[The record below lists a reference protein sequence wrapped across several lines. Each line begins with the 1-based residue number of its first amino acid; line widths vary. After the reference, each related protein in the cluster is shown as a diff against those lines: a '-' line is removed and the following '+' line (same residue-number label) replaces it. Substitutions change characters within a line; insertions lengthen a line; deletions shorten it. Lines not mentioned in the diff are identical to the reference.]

1 MKILTIIVSYN
12 FEKWIERCLGS
23 LKTSSHPTDII
34 VIDNC
39 SNDRTVE
46 IIKTQYT
53 HVRLIENHANLGFG
67 KANNIGMQL
76 ALQEGYDAVF
86 LLNQDAWI
94 GSDTLATLA
103 EQSVKH
109 PEFGIL
115 SPVHL
120 NGSGEELDKGFAS
133 YAQLA
138 SINNLPHRHEPI
150 SCPFI
155 NAAFWFIPV
164 STLQRTGGFSPL
176 FYHYGE
182 DKDYVNRLHFH
193 QYKIGYIPTVYG
205 CHDREFRKVSF
216 EGFLRAERVYLLSEY
231 TNINYHFTQAFA
243 YGILAG
249 IKKLTIA
256 LLKGNIKYAK
266 GYAIYADGASD
277 TYNVQH
283 HHGAAFESELVAYR
297 IYFNEKQTTDLYG
310 KFHKGLELEE
320 SQFYPTGEQL
330 KRGFGDDVIKV
341 NSSCGAGT
349 LRGWDGT
356 QSTLIK
362 PVAVRGQR
370 ILASGPVRTIVDAEV
385 KGWQYQNKELNMIN
399 RYTLYAG
406 HRDAQVDVLFDAPLD
421 KEVFCTGVQ
430 NITGHADMFSDHNG
444 LVASWGTDW
453 PVNDTVKYKKET
465 VGLATYIPKK
475 YVVKETSD
483 KENFLYTISAPGKS
497 SFRYYTSFTSCKET
511 FGYPDKEKWFAYVQ
525 EWKKALEQPVKITV
539 VKK

>member
-1 MKILTIIVSYN
+1 MKTFSAICLALLAGGLSASAQGQEKKIEVIVEN
-12 FEKWIERCLGS
+12 PWNAEKVDEPVVIDLSSLGAGFTVKSATVFDGTNEIPSQLDDMNGDTRADELAFVINLPASGKKTLNVTLSS
-23 LKTSSHPTDII
+23 LKSD
-34 VIDNC
+34 
-39 SNDRTVE
+39 
-46 IIKTQYT
+46 KTYP
-53 HVRLIENHANLGFG
+53 A
-67 KANNIGMQL
+67 
-76 ALQEGYDAVF
+76 
-86 LLNQDAWI
+86 
-94 GSDTLATLA
+94 
-103 EQSVKH
+103 
-109 PEFGIL
+109 
-115 SPVHL
+115 
-120 NGSGEELDKGFAS
+120 
-133 YAQLA
+133 
-138 SINNLPHRHEPI
+138 
-150 SCPFI
+150 
-155 NAAFWFIPV
+155 
-164 STLQRTGGFSPL
+164 
-176 FYHYGE
+176 
-182 DKDYVNRLHFH
+182 
-193 QYKIGYIPTVYG
+193 
-205 CHDREFRKVSF
+205 
-216 EGFLRAERVYLLSEY
+216 RVYAEMLFRTS
-231 TNINYHFTQAFA
+231 
-243 YGILAG
+243 
-249 IKKLTIA
+249 KK
-256 LLKGNIKYAK
+256 NKYAK

-320 SQFYPTGEQL
+320 SQFYPTDEQL

-406 HRDAQVDVLFDAPLD
+406 HRDAQVDVLFEAPLD

-525 EWKKALEQPVKITV
+525 KWKKALEQPVKITV

>member
-1 MKILTIIVSYN
+1 MKTFSAICLALLAGGLSASAQGQEKEIEVIVENPWNAEKIDEPVVIDLSSLGAGFTVKSATVFDGTNEIPSQVDDMNGDTRADELAFVINLPASGKKTLNVILS
-12 FEKWIERCLGS
+12 S
-23 LKTSSHPTDII
+23 LKSD
-34 VIDNC
+34 
-39 SNDRTVE
+39 
-46 IIKTQYT
+46 KTYP
-53 HVRLIENHANLGFG
+53 A
-67 KANNIGMQL
+67 
-76 ALQEGYDAVF
+76 
-86 LLNQDAWI
+86 
-94 GSDTLATLA
+94 
-103 EQSVKH
+103 
-109 PEFGIL
+109 
-115 SPVHL
+115 
-120 NGSGEELDKGFAS
+120 
-133 YAQLA
+133 
-138 SINNLPHRHEPI
+138 
-150 SCPFI
+150 
-155 NAAFWFIPV
+155 
-164 STLQRTGGFSPL
+164 
-176 FYHYGE
+176 
-182 DKDYVNRLHFH
+182 
-193 QYKIGYIPTVYG
+193 
-205 CHDREFRKVSF
+205 
-216 EGFLRAERVYLLSEY
+216 RVYAEMLFRTS
-231 TNINYHFTQAFA
+231 
-243 YGILAG
+243 
-249 IKKLTIA
+249 KK
-256 LLKGNIKYAK
+256 NKYAK

>member
-1 MKILTIIVSYN
+1 MKTFSAICLALLAGELSASAQGQEKKIEVIVEN
-12 FEKWIERCLGS
+12 PWNAEKVDEPVVIDLSSLGAGFTVKSATVFDGTNEIPSQLDDMNGDTRADELAFVINLPASGKKTLNVTLSS
-23 LKTSSHPTDII
+23 LKSD
-34 VIDNC
+34 
-39 SNDRTVE
+39 
-46 IIKTQYT
+46 KTYP
-53 HVRLIENHANLGFG
+53 A
-67 KANNIGMQL
+67 
-76 ALQEGYDAVF
+76 
-86 LLNQDAWI
+86 
-94 GSDTLATLA
+94 
-103 EQSVKH
+103 
-109 PEFGIL
+109 
-115 SPVHL
+115 
-120 NGSGEELDKGFAS
+120 
-133 YAQLA
+133 
-138 SINNLPHRHEPI
+138 
-150 SCPFI
+150 
-155 NAAFWFIPV
+155 
-164 STLQRTGGFSPL
+164 
-176 FYHYGE
+176 
-182 DKDYVNRLHFH
+182 
-193 QYKIGYIPTVYG
+193 
-205 CHDREFRKVSF
+205 
-216 EGFLRAERVYLLSEY
+216 RVYAEMLLRTS
-231 TNINYHFTQAFA
+231 
-243 YGILAG
+243 
-249 IKKLTIA
+249 KK
-256 LLKGNIKYAK
+256 NKYAK

-483 KENFLYTISAPGKS
+483 KE
-497 SFRYYTSFTSCKET
+497 
-511 FGYPDKEKWFAYVQ
+511 KWFAYVQ

>member
-1 MKILTIIVSYN
+1 MKTFSAICLALLAGELSASAQGQEKKIEVIVEN
-12 FEKWIERCLGS
+12 PWNAEKVDEPVVIDLSSLGAGFTVKSATVFDGTNEIPSQLDDMNGDTRADELAFVITLPASGKKTLNVTLSS
-23 LKTSSHPTDII
+23 LKSD
-34 VIDNC
+34 
-39 SNDRTVE
+39 
-46 IIKTQYT
+46 KTYP
-53 HVRLIENHANLGFG
+53 A
-67 KANNIGMQL
+67 
-76 ALQEGYDAVF
+76 
-86 LLNQDAWI
+86 
-94 GSDTLATLA
+94 
-103 EQSVKH
+103 
-109 PEFGIL
+109 
-115 SPVHL
+115 
-120 NGSGEELDKGFAS
+120 
-133 YAQLA
+133 
-138 SINNLPHRHEPI
+138 
-150 SCPFI
+150 
-155 NAAFWFIPV
+155 
-164 STLQRTGGFSPL
+164 
-176 FYHYGE
+176 
-182 DKDYVNRLHFH
+182 
-193 QYKIGYIPTVYG
+193 
-205 CHDREFRKVSF
+205 
-216 EGFLRAERVYLLSEY
+216 RVYAEMLFRTS
-231 TNINYHFTQAFA
+231 
-243 YGILAG
+243 
-249 IKKLTIA
+249 KK
-256 LLKGNIKYAK
+256 NKYAK

>member
-1 MKILTIIVSYN
+1 MKTFSAICLALLAGELSASAQGQEKKIEVIVEN
-12 FEKWIERCLGS
+12 PWNAEKVDEPVVIDLSSLGAGFTVKSATVFDETNEIPSQLDDMNGDTRADELAFVINLPASGKKTLNVTLSS
-23 LKTSSHPTDII
+23 LKSD
-34 VIDNC
+34 
-39 SNDRTVE
+39 
-46 IIKTQYT
+46 KTYP
-53 HVRLIENHANLGFG
+53 A
-67 KANNIGMQL
+67 
-76 ALQEGYDAVF
+76 
-86 LLNQDAWI
+86 
-94 GSDTLATLA
+94 
-103 EQSVKH
+103 
-109 PEFGIL
+109 
-115 SPVHL
+115 
-120 NGSGEELDKGFAS
+120 
-133 YAQLA
+133 
-138 SINNLPHRHEPI
+138 
-150 SCPFI
+150 
-155 NAAFWFIPV
+155 
-164 STLQRTGGFSPL
+164 
-176 FYHYGE
+176 
-182 DKDYVNRLHFH
+182 
-193 QYKIGYIPTVYG
+193 
-205 CHDREFRKVSF
+205 
-216 EGFLRAERVYLLSEY
+216 RVYAEMLFRTS
-231 TNINYHFTQAFA
+231 
-243 YGILAG
+243 
-249 IKKLTIA
+249 KK
-256 LLKGNIKYAK
+256 NKYAK

-511 FGYPDKEKWFAYVQ
+511 FGYSDKEKWFAYVQ

>member
-1 MKILTIIVSYN
+1 MKTFSAICLALLAGELSASAQGQEKKIEVIVENPWNAEKIDEPVVIDLSSLGAGFTVKSATVFDGTNEISSQLDDMNGDTRADELAFVINLPASGKKTLNVILS
-12 FEKWIERCLGS
+12 S
-23 LKTSSHPTDII
+23 LKSD
-34 VIDNC
+34 
-39 SNDRTVE
+39 
-46 IIKTQYT
+46 KTYP
-53 HVRLIENHANLGFG
+53 A
-67 KANNIGMQL
+67 
-76 ALQEGYDAVF
+76 
-86 LLNQDAWI
+86 
-94 GSDTLATLA
+94 
-103 EQSVKH
+103 
-109 PEFGIL
+109 
-115 SPVHL
+115 
-120 NGSGEELDKGFAS
+120 
-133 YAQLA
+133 
-138 SINNLPHRHEPI
+138 
-150 SCPFI
+150 
-155 NAAFWFIPV
+155 
-164 STLQRTGGFSPL
+164 
-176 FYHYGE
+176 
-182 DKDYVNRLHFH
+182 
-193 QYKIGYIPTVYG
+193 
-205 CHDREFRKVSF
+205 
-216 EGFLRAERVYLLSEY
+216 RVYAEMLFRTS
-231 TNINYHFTQAFA
+231 
-243 YGILAG
+243 
-249 IKKLTIA
+249 KK
-256 LLKGNIKYAK
+256 NKYAK

>member
-1 MKILTIIVSYN
+1 MKTFSAICLALLAGELSASAQGQEKKIEVIVEN
-12 FEKWIERCLGS
+12 PWNAEKVDEPVVIDLSSLGAGFTVKSATVFDGTNEIPSQLDDMNGDTRADELAFVINLPASGKKTLNVTLSS
-23 LKTSSHPTDII
+23 LKSD
-34 VIDNC
+34 
-39 SNDRTVE
+39 
-46 IIKTQYT
+46 KTYP
-53 HVRLIENHANLGFG
+53 A
-67 KANNIGMQL
+67 
-76 ALQEGYDAVF
+76 
-86 LLNQDAWI
+86 
-94 GSDTLATLA
+94 
-103 EQSVKH
+103 
-109 PEFGIL
+109 
-115 SPVHL
+115 
-120 NGSGEELDKGFAS
+120 
-133 YAQLA
+133 
-138 SINNLPHRHEPI
+138 
-150 SCPFI
+150 
-155 NAAFWFIPV
+155 
-164 STLQRTGGFSPL
+164 
-176 FYHYGE
+176 
-182 DKDYVNRLHFH
+182 
-193 QYKIGYIPTVYG
+193 
-205 CHDREFRKVSF
+205 
-216 EGFLRAERVYLLSEY
+216 RVYAEMLLRTS
-231 TNINYHFTQAFA
+231 
-243 YGILAG
+243 
-249 IKKLTIA
+249 KK
-256 LLKGNIKYAK
+256 NKYAK

-511 FGYPDKEKWFAYVQ
+511 FGYPDKKKWFAYVQ

>member
-1 MKILTIIVSYN
+1 MKTFSAICLALLAGELSASAQGQEKKIEVIVEN
-12 FEKWIERCLGS
+12 PWNAEKVDEPVVIDLSSLGAGFTVKSATVFDGTNEIPSQLDDMNGDTRADELAFVINLPASGKKTLNVTLSS
-23 LKTSSHPTDII
+23 LKSD
-34 VIDNC
+34 
-39 SNDRTVE
+39 
-46 IIKTQYT
+46 KTYP
-53 HVRLIENHANLGFG
+53 A
-67 KANNIGMQL
+67 
-76 ALQEGYDAVF
+76 
-86 LLNQDAWI
+86 
-94 GSDTLATLA
+94 
-103 EQSVKH
+103 
-109 PEFGIL
+109 
-115 SPVHL
+115 
-120 NGSGEELDKGFAS
+120 
-133 YAQLA
+133 
-138 SINNLPHRHEPI
+138 
-150 SCPFI
+150 
-155 NAAFWFIPV
+155 
-164 STLQRTGGFSPL
+164 
-176 FYHYGE
+176 
-182 DKDYVNRLHFH
+182 
-193 QYKIGYIPTVYG
+193 
-205 CHDREFRKVSF
+205 
-216 EGFLRAERVYLLSEY
+216 RVYAEMLFRTS
-231 TNINYHFTQAFA
+231 
-243 YGILAG
+243 
-249 IKKLTIA
+249 KK
-256 LLKGNIKYAK
+256 NKYAK

-330 KRGFGDDVIKV
+330 KRGFGDDVIKI

>member
-1 MKILTIIVSYN
+1 MKTFSAICLALLAGELSASAQGQEKKIEVIVEN
-12 FEKWIERCLGS
+12 PWNAEKVDEPVVIDLSSLGAGFTVKSATVFDGTNEIPSQLDDMNGDTRADELAFVINLPASGKKTLNVTLSS
-23 LKTSSHPTDII
+23 LKSD
-34 VIDNC
+34 
-39 SNDRTVE
+39 
-46 IIKTQYT
+46 KTYP
-53 HVRLIENHANLGFG
+53 A
-67 KANNIGMQL
+67 
-76 ALQEGYDAVF
+76 
-86 LLNQDAWI
+86 
-94 GSDTLATLA
+94 
-103 EQSVKH
+103 
-109 PEFGIL
+109 
-115 SPVHL
+115 
-120 NGSGEELDKGFAS
+120 
-133 YAQLA
+133 
-138 SINNLPHRHEPI
+138 
-150 SCPFI
+150 
-155 NAAFWFIPV
+155 
-164 STLQRTGGFSPL
+164 
-176 FYHYGE
+176 
-182 DKDYVNRLHFH
+182 
-193 QYKIGYIPTVYG
+193 
-205 CHDREFRKVSF
+205 
-216 EGFLRAERVYLLSEY
+216 RVYAEMLLRTS
-231 TNINYHFTQAFA
+231 
-243 YGILAG
+243 
-249 IKKLTIA
+249 KK
-256 LLKGNIKYAK
+256 NKYAK

-330 KRGFGDDVIKV
+330 KRGFGDDVIKI

>member
-1 MKILTIIVSYN
+1 MKTFSAICLALLAGELSASAQGQEKKIEVIVEN
-12 FEKWIERCLGS
+12 PWNAEKVDEPVVIDLSSLGAGFTVKSATVFDGTNEIPSQFDDMNGDTRADELAFVINLPASGKKTLNVTLSS
-23 LKTSSHPTDII
+23 LKSD
-34 VIDNC
+34 
-39 SNDRTVE
+39 
-46 IIKTQYT
+46 KTYP
-53 HVRLIENHANLGFG
+53 A
-67 KANNIGMQL
+67 
-76 ALQEGYDAVF
+76 
-86 LLNQDAWI
+86 
-94 GSDTLATLA
+94 
-103 EQSVKH
+103 
-109 PEFGIL
+109 
-115 SPVHL
+115 
-120 NGSGEELDKGFAS
+120 
-133 YAQLA
+133 
-138 SINNLPHRHEPI
+138 
-150 SCPFI
+150 
-155 NAAFWFIPV
+155 
-164 STLQRTGGFSPL
+164 
-176 FYHYGE
+176 
-182 DKDYVNRLHFH
+182 
-193 QYKIGYIPTVYG
+193 
-205 CHDREFRKVSF
+205 
-216 EGFLRAERVYLLSEY
+216 RVYAEMLFRTS
-231 TNINYHFTQAFA
+231 
-243 YGILAG
+243 
-249 IKKLTIA
+249 KK
-256 LLKGNIKYAK
+256 NKYAK

>member
-1 MKILTIIVSYN
+1 MKTFSAICLALLAGELSASAQGQEKKIEVIVEN
-12 FEKWIERCLGS
+12 PWNAEKVDEPVVIDLSSLGAGFTVKSATVFDGTNEIPSQLDDMNGDTRADELAFVINLPASGKKTLNVTLSS
-23 LKTSSHPTDII
+23 LKSD
-34 VIDNC
+34 
-39 SNDRTVE
+39 
-46 IIKTQYT
+46 KTYP
-53 HVRLIENHANLGFG
+53 A
-67 KANNIGMQL
+67 
-76 ALQEGYDAVF
+76 
-86 LLNQDAWI
+86 
-94 GSDTLATLA
+94 
-103 EQSVKH
+103 
-109 PEFGIL
+109 
-115 SPVHL
+115 
-120 NGSGEELDKGFAS
+120 
-133 YAQLA
+133 
-138 SINNLPHRHEPI
+138 
-150 SCPFI
+150 
-155 NAAFWFIPV
+155 
-164 STLQRTGGFSPL
+164 
-176 FYHYGE
+176 
-182 DKDYVNRLHFH
+182 
-193 QYKIGYIPTVYG
+193 
-205 CHDREFRKVSF
+205 
-216 EGFLRAERVYLLSEY
+216 RVYAEMLFRTS
-231 TNINYHFTQAFA
+231 
-243 YGILAG
+243 
-249 IKKLTIA
+249 KK
-256 LLKGNIKYAK
+256 NKYAK

-444 LVASWGTDW
+444 LVASWSTDW

-511 FGYPDKEKWFAYVQ
+511 FGYSDKEKWFAYVQ

>member
-1 MKILTIIVSYN
+1 MKTFSAICLALLAGGLSASAQGQEKKIEVIVENPWNAEKVDEPVVIDLSSLGAGFTVKSATVFDGTNEIPSQLDDMNGDTRADELAFVINLPASGKKTLNVILS
-12 FEKWIERCLGS
+12 S
-23 LKTSSHPTDII
+23 LKSD
-34 VIDNC
+34 
-39 SNDRTVE
+39 
-46 IIKTQYT
+46 KTYP
-53 HVRLIENHANLGFG
+53 A
-67 KANNIGMQL
+67 
-76 ALQEGYDAVF
+76 
-86 LLNQDAWI
+86 
-94 GSDTLATLA
+94 
-103 EQSVKH
+103 
-109 PEFGIL
+109 
-115 SPVHL
+115 
-120 NGSGEELDKGFAS
+120 
-133 YAQLA
+133 
-138 SINNLPHRHEPI
+138 
-150 SCPFI
+150 
-155 NAAFWFIPV
+155 
-164 STLQRTGGFSPL
+164 
-176 FYHYGE
+176 
-182 DKDYVNRLHFH
+182 
-193 QYKIGYIPTVYG
+193 
-205 CHDREFRKVSF
+205 
-216 EGFLRAERVYLLSEY
+216 RVYAEMLFRTS
-231 TNINYHFTQAFA
+231 
-243 YGILAG
+243 
-249 IKKLTIA
+249 KK
-256 LLKGNIKYAK
+256 NKYAK

-320 SQFYPTGEQL
+320 SQFYPTDEQL

-356 QSTLIK
+356 QSTFIK

>member
-1 MKILTIIVSYN
+1 MKTFSAICLALLAGGLSASAQGQEKKIEVIVENPWNAEKVDEPVVIDLSSLGAGFTVKSATVFDGTNEIPSQLDDMNGDTRADELAFVINLPASGKKTLNVILS
-12 FEKWIERCLGS
+12 S
-23 LKTSSHPTDII
+23 LKSD
-34 VIDNC
+34 
-39 SNDRTVE
+39 
-46 IIKTQYT
+46 KTYP
-53 HVRLIENHANLGFG
+53 A
-67 KANNIGMQL
+67 
-76 ALQEGYDAVF
+76 
-86 LLNQDAWI
+86 
-94 GSDTLATLA
+94 
-103 EQSVKH
+103 
-109 PEFGIL
+109 
-115 SPVHL
+115 
-120 NGSGEELDKGFAS
+120 
-133 YAQLA
+133 
-138 SINNLPHRHEPI
+138 
-150 SCPFI
+150 
-155 NAAFWFIPV
+155 
-164 STLQRTGGFSPL
+164 
-176 FYHYGE
+176 
-182 DKDYVNRLHFH
+182 
-193 QYKIGYIPTVYG
+193 
-205 CHDREFRKVSF
+205 
-216 EGFLRAERVYLLSEY
+216 RVYAEMLFRTS
-231 TNINYHFTQAFA
+231 
-243 YGILAG
+243 
-249 IKKLTIA
+249 KK
-256 LLKGNIKYAK
+256 NKYAK

-320 SQFYPTGEQL
+320 SQFYPTDEQL

-406 HRDAQVDVLFDAPLD
+406 HRDAQVDVLFDAPMD

>member
-1 MKILTIIVSYN
+1 MKTFSAICLALLAGGLSASAQGQEKKIEVIVENPWNAEKVDEPVVIDLSSLGAGFTVKSATVFDGTNEIPSQLDDMNDDTRADELAFVINLPASGKKTLNVILS
-12 FEKWIERCLGS
+12 S
-23 LKTSSHPTDII
+23 LKSD
-34 VIDNC
+34 
-39 SNDRTVE
+39 
-46 IIKTQYT
+46 KTYP
-53 HVRLIENHANLGFG
+53 A
-67 KANNIGMQL
+67 
-76 ALQEGYDAVF
+76 
-86 LLNQDAWI
+86 
-94 GSDTLATLA
+94 
-103 EQSVKH
+103 
-109 PEFGIL
+109 
-115 SPVHL
+115 
-120 NGSGEELDKGFAS
+120 
-133 YAQLA
+133 
-138 SINNLPHRHEPI
+138 
-150 SCPFI
+150 
-155 NAAFWFIPV
+155 
-164 STLQRTGGFSPL
+164 
-176 FYHYGE
+176 
-182 DKDYVNRLHFH
+182 
-193 QYKIGYIPTVYG
+193 
-205 CHDREFRKVSF
+205 
-216 EGFLRAERVYLLSEY
+216 RVYAEMLFRTS
-231 TNINYHFTQAFA
+231 
-243 YGILAG
+243 
-249 IKKLTIA
+249 KK
-256 LLKGNIKYAK
+256 NKYAK

-320 SQFYPTGEQL
+320 SQFYPTDEQL

-511 FGYPDKEKWFAYVQ
+511 FGYPDKEKWFAYIQ

>member
-1 MKILTIIVSYN
+1 MKTFSAICLALLAGGLSASAQGQEKEIEVIVEN
-12 FEKWIERCLGS
+12 PWNAEKVDEPVVIDLSSLGAGFTVKSATVFDGTNEIPSQLDDMNGDTRADELAFVINLPASGKKTLNVTLSS
-23 LKTSSHPTDII
+23 LKSD
-34 VIDNC
+34 
-39 SNDRTVE
+39 
-46 IIKTQYT
+46 KTYP
-53 HVRLIENHANLGFG
+53 A
-67 KANNIGMQL
+67 
-76 ALQEGYDAVF
+76 
-86 LLNQDAWI
+86 
-94 GSDTLATLA
+94 
-103 EQSVKH
+103 
-109 PEFGIL
+109 
-115 SPVHL
+115 
-120 NGSGEELDKGFAS
+120 
-133 YAQLA
+133 
-138 SINNLPHRHEPI
+138 
-150 SCPFI
+150 
-155 NAAFWFIPV
+155 
-164 STLQRTGGFSPL
+164 
-176 FYHYGE
+176 
-182 DKDYVNRLHFH
+182 
-193 QYKIGYIPTVYG
+193 
-205 CHDREFRKVSF
+205 
-216 EGFLRAERVYLLSEY
+216 RVYAEMLFRTS
-231 TNINYHFTQAFA
+231 
-243 YGILAG
+243 
-249 IKKLTIA
+249 KK
-256 LLKGNIKYAK
+256 NKYAK

>member
-1 MKILTIIVSYN
+1 MKTFSAICLALLAGELSASAQGQEKKIEVIVEN
-12 FEKWIERCLGS
+12 PWNAEKVDEPVVIDLSSLGAGFTVKSATVFDGTNEIPSQLDDMNGDTRADELAFVINLPASGKKTLNVTLSS
-23 LKTSSHPTDII
+23 LKSD
-34 VIDNC
+34 
-39 SNDRTVE
+39 
-46 IIKTQYT
+46 KTY
-53 HVRLIENHANLGFG
+53 
-67 KANNIGMQL
+67 L
-76 ALQEGYDAVF
+76 A
-86 LLNQDAWI
+86 
-94 GSDTLATLA
+94 
-103 EQSVKH
+103 
-109 PEFGIL
+109 
-115 SPVHL
+115 
-120 NGSGEELDKGFAS
+120 
-133 YAQLA
+133 
-138 SINNLPHRHEPI
+138 
-150 SCPFI
+150 
-155 NAAFWFIPV
+155 
-164 STLQRTGGFSPL
+164 
-176 FYHYGE
+176 
-182 DKDYVNRLHFH
+182 
-193 QYKIGYIPTVYG
+193 
-205 CHDREFRKVSF
+205 
-216 EGFLRAERVYLLSEY
+216 RVYAEMLFRTS
-231 TNINYHFTQAFA
+231 
-243 YGILAG
+243 
-249 IKKLTIA
+249 KK
-256 LLKGNIKYAK
+256 NKYAK

>member
-1 MKILTIIVSYN
+1 MKTFSAICLALLAGGLSASAQGQEKKIEVIVENPWNTEKVDEPVVIDLSSLGAGFTVKSATVFDGTNEIPSQLDDMNGDTRADELAFVINLPASGKKTLNVILS
-12 FEKWIERCLGS
+12 S
-23 LKTSSHPTDII
+23 LKSD
-34 VIDNC
+34 
-39 SNDRTVE
+39 
-46 IIKTQYT
+46 KTYP
-53 HVRLIENHANLGFG
+53 A
-67 KANNIGMQL
+67 
-76 ALQEGYDAVF
+76 
-86 LLNQDAWI
+86 
-94 GSDTLATLA
+94 
-103 EQSVKH
+103 
-109 PEFGIL
+109 
-115 SPVHL
+115 
-120 NGSGEELDKGFAS
+120 
-133 YAQLA
+133 
-138 SINNLPHRHEPI
+138 
-150 SCPFI
+150 
-155 NAAFWFIPV
+155 
-164 STLQRTGGFSPL
+164 
-176 FYHYGE
+176 
-182 DKDYVNRLHFH
+182 
-193 QYKIGYIPTVYG
+193 
-205 CHDREFRKVSF
+205 
-216 EGFLRAERVYLLSEY
+216 RVYAEMLFRTS
-231 TNINYHFTQAFA
+231 
-243 YGILAG
+243 
-249 IKKLTIA
+249 KK
-256 LLKGNIKYAK
+256 NKYAK

-320 SQFYPTGEQL
+320 SQFYPTDEQL

-525 EWKKALEQPVKITV
+525 EWKKALEQPIKITV

>member
-1 MKILTIIVSYN
+1 MKTFSAICLALLAGELSASAQGQEKKIEVIVEN
-12 FEKWIERCLGS
+12 PWNAEKVDEPVVIDLSSLGAGFTVKSATVFDGTNEIPSQLDDMNGDTRADELAFVINLPASGKKTLNVTLSS
-23 LKTSSHPTDII
+23 LKSD
-34 VIDNC
+34 
-39 SNDRTVE
+39 
-46 IIKTQYT
+46 KTYP
-53 HVRLIENHANLGFG
+53 A
-67 KANNIGMQL
+67 
-76 ALQEGYDAVF
+76 
-86 LLNQDAWI
+86 
-94 GSDTLATLA
+94 
-103 EQSVKH
+103 
-109 PEFGIL
+109 
-115 SPVHL
+115 
-120 NGSGEELDKGFAS
+120 
-133 YAQLA
+133 
-138 SINNLPHRHEPI
+138 
-150 SCPFI
+150 
-155 NAAFWFIPV
+155 
-164 STLQRTGGFSPL
+164 
-176 FYHYGE
+176 
-182 DKDYVNRLHFH
+182 
-193 QYKIGYIPTVYG
+193 
-205 CHDREFRKVSF
+205 
-216 EGFLRAERVYLLSEY
+216 RVYAEMLFRTS
-231 TNINYHFTQAFA
+231 
-243 YGILAG
+243 
-249 IKKLTIA
+249 KK
-256 LLKGNIKYAK
+256 NKYAK

-406 HRDAQVDVLFDAPLD
+406 HRDTQVDVLFDAPLD

>member
-1 MKILTIIVSYN
+1 MKTFSAICLALLAGGLSASAQGQEKKIEVIVENPWNAEKVDEPVVIDLSSLGAGFTVKSATVFDGTNEIPSQLDDMNGDTRADELAFVINLPASGKKTLNVILS
-12 FEKWIERCLGS
+12 S
-23 LKTSSHPTDII
+23 LKSD
-34 VIDNC
+34 
-39 SNDRTVE
+39 
-46 IIKTQYT
+46 KTYP
-53 HVRLIENHANLGFG
+53 A
-67 KANNIGMQL
+67 
-76 ALQEGYDAVF
+76 
-86 LLNQDAWI
+86 
-94 GSDTLATLA
+94 
-103 EQSVKH
+103 
-109 PEFGIL
+109 
-115 SPVHL
+115 
-120 NGSGEELDKGFAS
+120 
-133 YAQLA
+133 
-138 SINNLPHRHEPI
+138 
-150 SCPFI
+150 
-155 NAAFWFIPV
+155 
-164 STLQRTGGFSPL
+164 
-176 FYHYGE
+176 
-182 DKDYVNRLHFH
+182 
-193 QYKIGYIPTVYG
+193 
-205 CHDREFRKVSF
+205 
-216 EGFLRAERVYLLSEY
+216 RVYAEMLFRTS
-231 TNINYHFTQAFA
+231 
-243 YGILAG
+243 
-249 IKKLTIA
+249 KK
-256 LLKGNIKYAK
+256 NKYAK

-310 KFHKGLELEE
+310 KFHKGLELKE
-320 SQFYPTGEQL
+320 SQFYPTDEQL

>member
-1 MKILTIIVSYN
+1 MKTFSAICLALLAGGLSASAQGQEKKIEVIVENPWNAEKVDEPVVIDLSSLGAGFTVKSATVFDGTNEIPSQLDDMNGDTRADELAFVINLPASGKKTLNVILS
-12 FEKWIERCLGS
+12 S
-23 LKTSSHPTDII
+23 LKSD
-34 VIDNC
+34 
-39 SNDRTVE
+39 
-46 IIKTQYT
+46 KTYP
-53 HVRLIENHANLGFG
+53 A
-67 KANNIGMQL
+67 
-76 ALQEGYDAVF
+76 
-86 LLNQDAWI
+86 
-94 GSDTLATLA
+94 
-103 EQSVKH
+103 
-109 PEFGIL
+109 
-115 SPVHL
+115 
-120 NGSGEELDKGFAS
+120 
-133 YAQLA
+133 
-138 SINNLPHRHEPI
+138 
-150 SCPFI
+150 
-155 NAAFWFIPV
+155 
-164 STLQRTGGFSPL
+164 
-176 FYHYGE
+176 
-182 DKDYVNRLHFH
+182 
-193 QYKIGYIPTVYG
+193 
-205 CHDREFRKVSF
+205 
-216 EGFLRAERVYLLSEY
+216 RVYAEMLFRTS
-231 TNINYHFTQAFA
+231 
-243 YGILAG
+243 
-249 IKKLTIA
+249 KK
-256 LLKGNIKYAK
+256 NKYAK

-320 SQFYPTGEQL
+320 SQFYPTDEQL

-430 NITGHADMFSDHNG
+430 NITGHAYMFSDHNG

-483 KENFLYTISAPGKS
+483 KENFLYTISVPGKS

>member
-1 MKILTIIVSYN
+1 MKTFSAICLALLAGGLSASAQGQEKEIEVIVENPWNAEKIDEPVVIDLSSLGAGFTVKSATVFDGTNEIPSQLDDMNGDTRADELAFVINLPASGKKTLNVILS
-12 FEKWIERCLGS
+12 S
-23 LKTSSHPTDII
+23 LKSD
-34 VIDNC
+34 
-39 SNDRTVE
+39 
-46 IIKTQYT
+46 KTYP
-53 HVRLIENHANLGFG
+53 A
-67 KANNIGMQL
+67 
-76 ALQEGYDAVF
+76 
-86 LLNQDAWI
+86 
-94 GSDTLATLA
+94 
-103 EQSVKH
+103 
-109 PEFGIL
+109 
-115 SPVHL
+115 
-120 NGSGEELDKGFAS
+120 
-133 YAQLA
+133 
-138 SINNLPHRHEPI
+138 
-150 SCPFI
+150 
-155 NAAFWFIPV
+155 
-164 STLQRTGGFSPL
+164 
-176 FYHYGE
+176 
-182 DKDYVNRLHFH
+182 
-193 QYKIGYIPTVYG
+193 
-205 CHDREFRKVSF
+205 
-216 EGFLRAERVYLLSEY
+216 RVYAEMLFRTS
-231 TNINYHFTQAFA
+231 
-243 YGILAG
+243 
-249 IKKLTIA
+249 KK
-256 LLKGNIKYAK
+256 NKYAK

-385 KGWQYQNKELNMIN
+385 RGWQYQNKELNMIN

>member
-1 MKILTIIVSYN
+1 MKTFSAICLALLAGELSASAQGQEKKIEVIVENPWNAEKIDEPVVIDLSSLGAGFTVKSATVFDGTNEIPSQLDDMNGDTRADELAFVINLPASGKKTLNVILS
-12 FEKWIERCLGS
+12 S
-23 LKTSSHPTDII
+23 LKSD
-34 VIDNC
+34 
-39 SNDRTVE
+39 
-46 IIKTQYT
+46 KTYP
-53 HVRLIENHANLGFG
+53 A
-67 KANNIGMQL
+67 
-76 ALQEGYDAVF
+76 
-86 LLNQDAWI
+86 
-94 GSDTLATLA
+94 
-103 EQSVKH
+103 
-109 PEFGIL
+109 
-115 SPVHL
+115 
-120 NGSGEELDKGFAS
+120 
-133 YAQLA
+133 
-138 SINNLPHRHEPI
+138 
-150 SCPFI
+150 
-155 NAAFWFIPV
+155 
-164 STLQRTGGFSPL
+164 
-176 FYHYGE
+176 
-182 DKDYVNRLHFH
+182 
-193 QYKIGYIPTVYG
+193 
-205 CHDREFRKVSF
+205 
-216 EGFLRAERVYLLSEY
+216 RVYAEMLFRTS
-231 TNINYHFTQAFA
+231 
-243 YGILAG
+243 
-249 IKKLTIA
+249 KK
-256 LLKGNIKYAK
+256 NKYAK

-511 FGYPDKEKWFAYVQ
+511 FGYPDKEKWFAYVH

>member
-1 MKILTIIVSYN
+1 MKTFSAICLALLAGELSASAQGQEKKIEVIVEN
-12 FEKWIERCLGS
+12 PWNAEKVDEPVVIDLSSLGAGFTVKSATVFDGTNEIPSQLDDMNGDTRADELAFVINLPASGKKTLNVTLSS
-23 LKTSSHPTDII
+23 LKSD
-34 VIDNC
+34 
-39 SNDRTVE
+39 
-46 IIKTQYT
+46 KTY
-53 HVRLIENHANLGFG
+53 
-67 KANNIGMQL
+67 L
-76 ALQEGYDAVF
+76 A
-86 LLNQDAWI
+86 
-94 GSDTLATLA
+94 
-103 EQSVKH
+103 
-109 PEFGIL
+109 
-115 SPVHL
+115 
-120 NGSGEELDKGFAS
+120 
-133 YAQLA
+133 
-138 SINNLPHRHEPI
+138 
-150 SCPFI
+150 
-155 NAAFWFIPV
+155 
-164 STLQRTGGFSPL
+164 
-176 FYHYGE
+176 
-182 DKDYVNRLHFH
+182 
-193 QYKIGYIPTVYG
+193 
-205 CHDREFRKVSF
+205 
-216 EGFLRAERVYLLSEY
+216 RVYAEMLFRTS
-231 TNINYHFTQAFA
+231 
-243 YGILAG
+243 
-249 IKKLTIA
+249 KK
-256 LLKGNIKYAK
+256 NKYAK

-385 KGWQYQNKELNMIN
+385 KGWQYQNKEVNMIN

>member
-1 MKILTIIVSYN
+1 MKTFSAICLALLAGELSASAQGQEKKIEVIVEN
-12 FEKWIERCLGS
+12 PWNAEKVDEPVVIDLSSLGAGFTVKSATVFDGTNEIPSQLDDMNGDTRADELAFVINLPASGKKTLNVTLSS
-23 LKTSSHPTDII
+23 LKSD
-34 VIDNC
+34 
-39 SNDRTVE
+39 
-46 IIKTQYT
+46 KTYP
-53 HVRLIENHANLGFG
+53 A
-67 KANNIGMQL
+67 
-76 ALQEGYDAVF
+76 
-86 LLNQDAWI
+86 
-94 GSDTLATLA
+94 
-103 EQSVKH
+103 
-109 PEFGIL
+109 
-115 SPVHL
+115 
-120 NGSGEELDKGFAS
+120 
-133 YAQLA
+133 
-138 SINNLPHRHEPI
+138 
-150 SCPFI
+150 
-155 NAAFWFIPV
+155 
-164 STLQRTGGFSPL
+164 
-176 FYHYGE
+176 
-182 DKDYVNRLHFH
+182 
-193 QYKIGYIPTVYG
+193 
-205 CHDREFRKVSF
+205 
-216 EGFLRAERVYLLSEY
+216 RVYAEMLFRTS
-231 TNINYHFTQAFA
+231 
-243 YGILAG
+243 
-249 IKKLTIA
+249 KK
-256 LLKGNIKYAK
+256 NKYAK

-320 SQFYPTGEQL
+320 SQFYPTDEQL

>member
-1 MKILTIIVSYN
+1 MKTFSAICLALLAGGLSASAQGQEKKIEVIVENPWNAEKVDEPVVIDLSSLGAGFTVKSATVFDGTNEIPSQLDDMNGDTRADELAFVINLPASGKKTLNVILS
-12 FEKWIERCLGS
+12 S
-23 LKTSSHPTDII
+23 LKSD
-34 VIDNC
+34 
-39 SNDRTVE
+39 
-46 IIKTQYT
+46 KTYP
-53 HVRLIENHANLGFG
+53 A
-67 KANNIGMQL
+67 
-76 ALQEGYDAVF
+76 
-86 LLNQDAWI
+86 
-94 GSDTLATLA
+94 
-103 EQSVKH
+103 
-109 PEFGIL
+109 
-115 SPVHL
+115 
-120 NGSGEELDKGFAS
+120 
-133 YAQLA
+133 
-138 SINNLPHRHEPI
+138 
-150 SCPFI
+150 
-155 NAAFWFIPV
+155 
-164 STLQRTGGFSPL
+164 
-176 FYHYGE
+176 
-182 DKDYVNRLHFH
+182 
-193 QYKIGYIPTVYG
+193 
-205 CHDREFRKVSF
+205 
-216 EGFLRAERVYLLSEY
+216 RVYAEMLFRTS
-231 TNINYHFTQAFA
+231 
-243 YGILAG
+243 
-249 IKKLTIA
+249 KK
-256 LLKGNIKYAK
+256 NKYAK

-310 KFHKGLELEE
+310 KFHKALELEE
-320 SQFYPTGEQL
+320 SQFYPTDEQL

-483 KENFLYTISAPGKS
+483 KENFLYTISVPGKS

-511 FGYPDKEKWFAYVQ
+511 FGYPDKKKWFAYVQ

>member
-1 MKILTIIVSYN
+1 MKTFSAICLALLAGGLSASAQGQEKKIEVIVEN
-12 FEKWIERCLGS
+12 PWNAEKVDEPVVIDLSSLGAGFTVKSATVFDGTNEIPSQLDDMNGDTRADELAFVINLPASGKKTLNVTLSS
-23 LKTSSHPTDII
+23 LKSD
-34 VIDNC
+34 
-39 SNDRTVE
+39 
-46 IIKTQYT
+46 KTYP
-53 HVRLIENHANLGFG
+53 A
-67 KANNIGMQL
+67 
-76 ALQEGYDAVF
+76 
-86 LLNQDAWI
+86 
-94 GSDTLATLA
+94 
-103 EQSVKH
+103 
-109 PEFGIL
+109 
-115 SPVHL
+115 
-120 NGSGEELDKGFAS
+120 
-133 YAQLA
+133 
-138 SINNLPHRHEPI
+138 
-150 SCPFI
+150 
-155 NAAFWFIPV
+155 
-164 STLQRTGGFSPL
+164 
-176 FYHYGE
+176 
-182 DKDYVNRLHFH
+182 
-193 QYKIGYIPTVYG
+193 
-205 CHDREFRKVSF
+205 
-216 EGFLRAERVYLLSEY
+216 RVYAEMLFRTS
-231 TNINYHFTQAFA
+231 
-243 YGILAG
+243 
-249 IKKLTIA
+249 KK
-256 LLKGNIKYAK
+256 NKYAK

-320 SQFYPTGEQL
+320 SQFYPTDEQL

-406 HRDAQVDVLFDAPLD
+406 HRDAQVDVLFDAPLG

>member
-1 MKILTIIVSYN
+1 MKTFSAICLALLAGGLSASAQGQEKKIEVIVEN
-12 FEKWIERCLGS
+12 PWNAEKVDEPVVIDLSSLGAGFTVKSATVFDGTNEIPSQLDDMNGDTRADELAFVINLPASGKKTLNVTLSS
-23 LKTSSHPTDII
+23 LKSD
-34 VIDNC
+34 
-39 SNDRTVE
+39 
-46 IIKTQYT
+46 KTYP
-53 HVRLIENHANLGFG
+53 A
-67 KANNIGMQL
+67 
-76 ALQEGYDAVF
+76 
-86 LLNQDAWI
+86 
-94 GSDTLATLA
+94 
-103 EQSVKH
+103 
-109 PEFGIL
+109 
-115 SPVHL
+115 
-120 NGSGEELDKGFAS
+120 
-133 YAQLA
+133 
-138 SINNLPHRHEPI
+138 
-150 SCPFI
+150 
-155 NAAFWFIPV
+155 
-164 STLQRTGGFSPL
+164 
-176 FYHYGE
+176 
-182 DKDYVNRLHFH
+182 
-193 QYKIGYIPTVYG
+193 
-205 CHDREFRKVSF
+205 
-216 EGFLRAERVYLLSEY
+216 RVYAEMLFRTS
-231 TNINYHFTQAFA
+231 
-243 YGILAG
+243 
-249 IKKLTIA
+249 KK
-256 LLKGNIKYAK
+256 NKYAK

-320 SQFYPTGEQL
+320 SQFYPTDEQL

-525 EWKKALEQPVKITV
+525 EWKKALEQLVKITV

>member
-1 MKILTIIVSYN
+1 MKTFSAICLALLAGELSASAQGQEKKIEVIVEN
-12 FEKWIERCLGS
+12 PWNAEKVDEPVVIDLSSLGAGFTVKSATVFDGTNEIPSQLDDMNGDTRADELAFVINLPASGKKTLNVTLSS
-23 LKTSSHPTDII
+23 LKSD
-34 VIDNC
+34 
-39 SNDRTVE
+39 
-46 IIKTQYT
+46 KTYP
-53 HVRLIENHANLGFG
+53 A
-67 KANNIGMQL
+67 
-76 ALQEGYDAVF
+76 
-86 LLNQDAWI
+86 
-94 GSDTLATLA
+94 
-103 EQSVKH
+103 
-109 PEFGIL
+109 
-115 SPVHL
+115 
-120 NGSGEELDKGFAS
+120 
-133 YAQLA
+133 
-138 SINNLPHRHEPI
+138 
-150 SCPFI
+150 
-155 NAAFWFIPV
+155 
-164 STLQRTGGFSPL
+164 
-176 FYHYGE
+176 
-182 DKDYVNRLHFH
+182 
-193 QYKIGYIPTVYG
+193 
-205 CHDREFRKVSF
+205 
-216 EGFLRAERVYLLSEY
+216 RVYAEMLLRTS
-231 TNINYHFTQAFA
+231 
-243 YGILAG
+243 
-249 IKKLTIA
+249 KK
-256 LLKGNIKYAK
+256 NKYAK

-385 KGWQYQNKELNMIN
+385 KGWQYQNKEVNMIN

>member
-1 MKILTIIVSYN
+1 MKTFSAICLALLAGGLSVSAQGQEKKIEVIVEN
-12 FEKWIERCLGS
+12 PWNAEKVDEPVVIDLSSLGAGFTVKSATVFDGTNEIPSQLDDMNGDTRADELAFVINLPASGKKTLNVTLSS
-23 LKTSSHPTDII
+23 LKSD
-34 VIDNC
+34 
-39 SNDRTVE
+39 
-46 IIKTQYT
+46 KTYP
-53 HVRLIENHANLGFG
+53 A
-67 KANNIGMQL
+67 
-76 ALQEGYDAVF
+76 
-86 LLNQDAWI
+86 
-94 GSDTLATLA
+94 
-103 EQSVKH
+103 
-109 PEFGIL
+109 
-115 SPVHL
+115 
-120 NGSGEELDKGFAS
+120 
-133 YAQLA
+133 
-138 SINNLPHRHEPI
+138 
-150 SCPFI
+150 
-155 NAAFWFIPV
+155 
-164 STLQRTGGFSPL
+164 
-176 FYHYGE
+176 
-182 DKDYVNRLHFH
+182 
-193 QYKIGYIPTVYG
+193 
-205 CHDREFRKVSF
+205 
-216 EGFLRAERVYLLSEY
+216 RVYAEMLFRTS
-231 TNINYHFTQAFA
+231 
-243 YGILAG
+243 
-249 IKKLTIA
+249 KK
-256 LLKGNIKYAK
+256 NKYAK

-320 SQFYPTGEQL
+320 SQFYPTDEQL

>member
-1 MKILTIIVSYN
+1 MKTFSAICLALLAGELSASAQGQEKKIEVIVEN
-12 FEKWIERCLGS
+12 PWNAEKVDEPVVIDLSSLGAGFTVKSATVFDGTNEIPSQLDDMNGDTRADELAFVINLPASGKKTLNVTLSS
-23 LKTSSHPTDII
+23 LKSD
-34 VIDNC
+34 
-39 SNDRTVE
+39 
-46 IIKTQYT
+46 KTYP
-53 HVRLIENHANLGFG
+53 A
-67 KANNIGMQL
+67 
-76 ALQEGYDAVF
+76 
-86 LLNQDAWI
+86 
-94 GSDTLATLA
+94 
-103 EQSVKH
+103 
-109 PEFGIL
+109 
-115 SPVHL
+115 
-120 NGSGEELDKGFAS
+120 
-133 YAQLA
+133 
-138 SINNLPHRHEPI
+138 
-150 SCPFI
+150 
-155 NAAFWFIPV
+155 
-164 STLQRTGGFSPL
+164 
-176 FYHYGE
+176 
-182 DKDYVNRLHFH
+182 
-193 QYKIGYIPTVYG
+193 
-205 CHDREFRKVSF
+205 
-216 EGFLRAERVYLLSEY
+216 RVYAEMLFRTS
-231 TNINYHFTQAFA
+231 
-243 YGILAG
+243 
-249 IKKLTIA
+249 KK
-256 LLKGNIKYAK
+256 NKYAK

-511 FGYPDKEKWFAYVQ
+511 FGYPDKKKWFAYVQ

>member
-1 MKILTIIVSYN
+1 MKTFSAICLALLAGELSASAQGQEKKIEVIVEN
-12 FEKWIERCLGS
+12 PWNAEKVDEPVVIDLSSLGAGFTVKSATVFDGTNEIPSQLDDMNGDTRADELAFVINLPASGKKTLNVTLSS
-23 LKTSSHPTDII
+23 LKSD
-34 VIDNC
+34 
-39 SNDRTVE
+39 
-46 IIKTQYT
+46 KTYP
-53 HVRLIENHANLGFG
+53 A
-67 KANNIGMQL
+67 
-76 ALQEGYDAVF
+76 
-86 LLNQDAWI
+86 
-94 GSDTLATLA
+94 
-103 EQSVKH
+103 
-109 PEFGIL
+109 
-115 SPVHL
+115 
-120 NGSGEELDKGFAS
+120 
-133 YAQLA
+133 
-138 SINNLPHRHEPI
+138 
-150 SCPFI
+150 
-155 NAAFWFIPV
+155 
-164 STLQRTGGFSPL
+164 
-176 FYHYGE
+176 
-182 DKDYVNRLHFH
+182 
-193 QYKIGYIPTVYG
+193 
-205 CHDREFRKVSF
+205 
-216 EGFLRAERVYLLSEY
+216 RVYAEMLFRTS
-231 TNINYHFTQAFA
+231 
-243 YGILAG
+243 
-249 IKKLTIA
+249 KK
-256 LLKGNIKYAK
+256 NKYAK

-406 HRDAQVDVLFDAPLD
+406 HRDAQVAVLFDAPLD

>member
-1 MKILTIIVSYN
+1 MKTFSAICLALLAGGLSASSQGQEKKIEVIVEN
-12 FEKWIERCLGS
+12 PWNAEKVDEPVVIDLSSLGAGFTVKSATVFDGTNEIPSQLDDMNGDTRADELAFVINLPASGKKTLNVTLSS
-23 LKTSSHPTDII
+23 LKSD
-34 VIDNC
+34 
-39 SNDRTVE
+39 
-46 IIKTQYT
+46 KTYP
-53 HVRLIENHANLGFG
+53 A
-67 KANNIGMQL
+67 
-76 ALQEGYDAVF
+76 
-86 LLNQDAWI
+86 
-94 GSDTLATLA
+94 
-103 EQSVKH
+103 
-109 PEFGIL
+109 
-115 SPVHL
+115 
-120 NGSGEELDKGFAS
+120 
-133 YAQLA
+133 
-138 SINNLPHRHEPI
+138 
-150 SCPFI
+150 
-155 NAAFWFIPV
+155 
-164 STLQRTGGFSPL
+164 
-176 FYHYGE
+176 
-182 DKDYVNRLHFH
+182 
-193 QYKIGYIPTVYG
+193 
-205 CHDREFRKVSF
+205 
-216 EGFLRAERVYLLSEY
+216 RVYAEMLFRTS
-231 TNINYHFTQAFA
+231 
-243 YGILAG
+243 
-249 IKKLTIA
+249 KK
-256 LLKGNIKYAK
+256 NKYAK

-320 SQFYPTGEQL
+320 SQFYPTDEQL

>member
-1 MKILTIIVSYN
+1 MKTFSAICLALLAGGLSASAQGQEKEIEVIVENPWNAEKIDEPVVIDLSSLGAGFTVKSATVFDGTNEIPSQLDDMNGDTRADELAFVINLPASGKKTLNVILS
-12 FEKWIERCLGS
+12 S
-23 LKTSSHPTDII
+23 LKSD
-34 VIDNC
+34 
-39 SNDRTVE
+39 
-46 IIKTQYT
+46 KTYP
-53 HVRLIENHANLGFG
+53 A
-67 KANNIGMQL
+67 
-76 ALQEGYDAVF
+76 
-86 LLNQDAWI
+86 
-94 GSDTLATLA
+94 
-103 EQSVKH
+103 
-109 PEFGIL
+109 
-115 SPVHL
+115 
-120 NGSGEELDKGFAS
+120 
-133 YAQLA
+133 
-138 SINNLPHRHEPI
+138 
-150 SCPFI
+150 
-155 NAAFWFIPV
+155 
-164 STLQRTGGFSPL
+164 
-176 FYHYGE
+176 
-182 DKDYVNRLHFH
+182 
-193 QYKIGYIPTVYG
+193 
-205 CHDREFRKVSF
+205 
-216 EGFLRAERVYLLSEY
+216 RVYAEMLFRTS
-231 TNINYHFTQAFA
+231 
-243 YGILAG
+243 
-249 IKKLTIA
+249 KK
-256 LLKGNIKYAK
+256 NKYAK

-277 TYNVQH
+277 TYNVQY

>member
-1 MKILTIIVSYN
+1 METFSAICLALLAGELSASAQGQEKKIEVIVEN
-12 FEKWIERCLGS
+12 PWNAEKVDEPVVIDLSSLGAGFTVKSATVFDGTNEIPSQLDDMNGDTRADELAFVINLPASGKKTLNVTLSS
-23 LKTSSHPTDII
+23 LKSD
-34 VIDNC
+34 
-39 SNDRTVE
+39 
-46 IIKTQYT
+46 KTYP
-53 HVRLIENHANLGFG
+53 A
-67 KANNIGMQL
+67 
-76 ALQEGYDAVF
+76 
-86 LLNQDAWI
+86 
-94 GSDTLATLA
+94 
-103 EQSVKH
+103 
-109 PEFGIL
+109 
-115 SPVHL
+115 
-120 NGSGEELDKGFAS
+120 
-133 YAQLA
+133 
-138 SINNLPHRHEPI
+138 
-150 SCPFI
+150 
-155 NAAFWFIPV
+155 
-164 STLQRTGGFSPL
+164 
-176 FYHYGE
+176 
-182 DKDYVNRLHFH
+182 
-193 QYKIGYIPTVYG
+193 
-205 CHDREFRKVSF
+205 
-216 EGFLRAERVYLLSEY
+216 RVYAEMLLRTS
-231 TNINYHFTQAFA
+231 
-243 YGILAG
+243 
-249 IKKLTIA
+249 KK
-256 LLKGNIKYAK
+256 NKYAK

>member
-1 MKILTIIVSYN
+1 MKTFSAICLALLAGGLSASAQGQEKKIEVIVENPWNAEKVDEPVVIDLSSLGAGFTVKSATVFDGTNEIPSQLDDMNGDTRADELAFVINLPASGKKTLNVILS
-12 FEKWIERCLGS
+12 S
-23 LKTSSHPTDII
+23 LKSD
-34 VIDNC
+34 
-39 SNDRTVE
+39 
-46 IIKTQYT
+46 KTYP
-53 HVRLIENHANLGFG
+53 A
-67 KANNIGMQL
+67 
-76 ALQEGYDAVF
+76 
-86 LLNQDAWI
+86 
-94 GSDTLATLA
+94 
-103 EQSVKH
+103 
-109 PEFGIL
+109 
-115 SPVHL
+115 
-120 NGSGEELDKGFAS
+120 
-133 YAQLA
+133 
-138 SINNLPHRHEPI
+138 
-150 SCPFI
+150 
-155 NAAFWFIPV
+155 
-164 STLQRTGGFSPL
+164 
-176 FYHYGE
+176 
-182 DKDYVNRLHFH
+182 
-193 QYKIGYIPTVYG
+193 
-205 CHDREFRKVSF
+205 
-216 EGFLRAERVYLLSEY
+216 RVYAEMLFRTS
-231 TNINYHFTQAFA
+231 
-243 YGILAG
+243 
-249 IKKLTIA
+249 KK
-256 LLKGNIKYAK
+256 NKYAK

-320 SQFYPTGEQL
+320 SQFYPTDEQL

-453 PVNDTVKYKKET
+453 PVNDTVKYAKET
-465 VGLATYIPKK
+465 VGLGTCIPQR
-475 YVVKETSD
+475 YVKSEEKD
-483 KENFLYTISAPGKS
+483 KDNYLYTITSPGNK
-497 SFRYYTSFTSCKET
+497 YLQYHTTFTSMKET
-511 FGYPDKEKWFAYVQ
+511 FGYKTPEAWFAYLR
-525 EWKKALEQPVKITV
+525 EWKEELAHPVTVKI
-539 VKK
+539 KDIH